1 MVTAPHGLG
10 RRRRE
15 ENGPQ
20 PKKIADVDGHDQK
33 MGILMSIKHKMRIV
47 TM

>member
-1 MVTAPHGLG
+1 MASEEEEG
-10 RRRRE
+10 RKTGRD
-15 ENGPQ
+15 Q
-20 PKKIADVDGHDQK
+20 TKIADVDGHDQK